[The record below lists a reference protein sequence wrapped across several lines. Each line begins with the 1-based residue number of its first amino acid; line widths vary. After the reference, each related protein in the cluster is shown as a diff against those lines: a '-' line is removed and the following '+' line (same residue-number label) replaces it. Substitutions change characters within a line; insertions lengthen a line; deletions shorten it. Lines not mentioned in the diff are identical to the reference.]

1 MLSFYDTYCDYAI
14 NAKDSP
20 KMQNASDAP
29 KSWSKNDL
37 RYWEGRVYCPT
48 YRNKGKLK
56 TSGLYVIQIEHGGR
70 RTTFPTG
77 CSNRRAA
84 AVRAREI
91 DRVILAEGWE
101 AALSR
106 YKKSARR
113 ACPMTVGEYLQMA
126 EKCLDVRPRTFGGYA
141 RALRKIAS
149 DTMGYTEAGTERFDY
164 QRGGRQKWLDK
175 VNAVRLA
182 TLTPEKI
189 KAWKARFLEA
199 AKSDSRKLRSARIS
213 ANSFIREA
221 RALFSQEVLKHV
233 DLKGLDQLPFE
244 GIGTGER
251 LRMRYRSQIGD
262 FEGLVADACRELN
275 SQENRETFKAFLLA
289 ALAGLRRNE
298 IDLLEWSSFDFER
311 GLLRIEA
318 TKYFAG
324 KSDSAL
330 GDIPIDTE
338 LVAAF
343 RGFKAQAGGDFVL
356 ESDLKPRL
364 NRAYSRYRCERTFDA
379 LVKWLRAKGI
389 KSNSPLHTLRKE
401 FGSAMARRFGIF
413 AASAALRHSDITVTR
428 EHYIDQ
434 KPVGSVGL
442 GHLLVKPE
450 NVLNL
455 PSASH
460 S

>member
-1 MLSFYDTYCDYAI
+1 MKT
-14 NAKDSP
+14 P
-20 KMQNASDAP
+20 SDAP
-29 KSWSKNDL
+29 KSWPKNDL
-37 RYWEGRVYCPT
+37 RHWQRRVYCPT

-56 TSGLYVIQIEHGGR
+56 TSGLYVVQIEHGGR

-77 CSNRRAA
+77 CSDRRAA
-84 AVRAREI
+84 GARAREI
-91 DRVILAEGWE
+91 YRVILAEGWE

-113 ACPMTVGEYLQMA
+113 ACPVTVGEYLQLA
-126 EKCLDVRPRTFGGYA
+126 EKYLDVRPRTFGGYT
-141 RALRKIAS
+141 RALRKIVS
-149 DTMGYTEAGTERFDY
+149 DTMGYETGTERFDY

-175 VNAVRLA
+175 VNAVRLVS
-182 TLTPEKI
+182 LTPEKI
-189 KAWKARFLEA
+189 QTWRARFLEA
-199 AKSDSRKLRSARIS
+199 AKGDSRKLRSARVS

-221 RALFSQEVLKHV
+221 RALFSRSVLEHV
-233 DLKGLDQLPFE
+233 ELQGLDRLPFE

-262 FEGLVADACRELN
+262 FEGLVANACRELN
-275 SQENRETFKAFLLA
+275 TQEDRETFKAFLLA

-298 IDLLEWSSFDFER
+298 IDLLEWPSFDFDH
-311 GLLRIEA
+311 GVLRIEA
-318 TKYFAG
+318 TKYFEG
-324 KSDSAL
+324 KSESAL
-330 GDIPIDTE
+330 GDIPVDAE

-343 RGFKAQAGGDFVL
+343 RGFRAVASGDFVI
-356 ESDLKPRL
+356 ESDAKPKL
-364 NRAYSRYRCERTFDA
+364 NRPYSRYRCQLTFDA

-428 EHYIDQ
+428 EHYLDP

-442 GHLLVKPE
+442 GHLLTKPA
-450 NVLNL
+450 NVVRITG
-455 PSASH
+455 
-460 S
+460 